1 MQTRFHALRD
11 EHRELLAALEVLRI
25 AAEAVGEAPPEQVR
39 ALVARAVEFLTGEL
53 LPHAD
58 AEERGLYP
66 VVARLMGAPG
76 STQTMAEDHL
86 EVARLTVE
94 LEVLQAELGGTT
106 LAPAAAQELRR
117 ILYGLYALV
126 AAHLGK
132 EEKVFFPLVE
142 ERLSGIEASRM
153 LRAMQEF
160 ERYSRNVRAV
170 MQQAG

>member
-1 MQTRFHALRD
+1 MPTRFLTLRD
-11 EHRELLAALEVLRI
+11 EHRELQAGLEVLRI
-25 AAEAVGEAPPEQVR
+25 AADAVGEAPLYQVR

-53 LPHAD
+53 LPRAD

-66 VVARLMGAPG
+66 VVARLIGAPEA
-76 STQTMAEDHL
+76 TQTMAEDHL

-94 LEVLQAELGGTT
+94 LEVLHAGIGRTRLP
-106 LAPAAAQELRR
+106 PAAAQELRR
-117 ILYGLYALV
+117 ILYGLYALI

-142 ERLSGIEASRM
+142 GRLSRIEASRM
-153 LRAMQEF
+153 LRAMRQF
-160 ERYSRNVRAV
+160 EWYSRDVRVV